1 MPSGKQVLL
10 KVLQEYS
17 QKRQEESDLKNVSEV
32 VKSALC
38 AHCSTS
44 GETMEKISD
53 LGWLSYT
60 EDGRIVKQGLG
71 LVKPNVFL
79 SDLFEEL
86 IEDTKIPERVSAR
99 FPNITQ
105 DQYTFGLDM
114 IWWVL
119 SSLQYWEELSSV
131 ENGGVLEE
139 SEAKKLI
146 NGYKKWLRSYEK
158 ESW

>member
-53 LGWLSYT
+53 LGWLS
-60 EDGRIVKQGLG
+60 
-71 LVKPNVFL
+71 
-79 SDLFEEL
+79 
-86 IEDTKIPERVSAR
+86 
-99 FPNITQ
+99 
-105 DQYTFGLDM
+105 
-114 IWWVL
+114 
-119 SSLQYWEELSSV
+119 
-131 ENGGVLEE
+131 
-139 SEAKKLI
+139 
-146 NGYKKWLRSYEK
+146 
-158 ESW
+158 